1 MAYYFNMKPFEF
13 WNSRYSEINIYCQT
27 HLAKN
32 ADDLKREI
40 NLQEAVTNKLIRADS
55 LSRNPKI
62 IPIRDNYKNLF
73 QDEEKEYIQS
83 PEEITKKMRLLM
95 IEGKK

>member
-1 MAYYFNMKPFEF
+1 MKPFEF

-27 HLAKN
+27 HLTKN

-95 IEGKK
+95 IKEKK

>member
-13 WNSRYSEINIYCQT
+13 WNSRYSETNIYCQT

-95 IEGKK
+95 IKEKK